1 MTDTNY
7 SSRSSLQDLENKL
20 EIDHHGPNKRKLWI
34 WVAGIVLLISVTI
47 VAIAVPVSIHRK
59 HSEQDANLSASTA
72 THTKAIQ
79 QTIAVTTSSI
89 LNQIHQSEKIKAD
102 SSSAVS
108 LITAD
113 QSLINP
119 PDYSHT
125 ISPYANLTR
134 LKTYTPPAQARVFV
148 MGDIHGC
155 LNEMNRLLDVIGFN
169 MQNDVLILTGD
180 LVFRGPDSIGVIRR
194 AKELNALCVRGNHD
208 DKVIRLKGYMDKF
221 GIDSMSPKDE
231 IMPEGQVGDP
241 LKFGNKHIKIARR
254 MNVDDYNYLAG
265 CPLMLDIPT
274 LEARVVHGGLD
285 PYISLLDNDPW
296 SVMNMRD
303 MDSDHHPSKA
313 KLSKNS
319 PSSDN
324 VHWTT
329 AYHSYITNDRT
340 VFYGHDASRGID
352 LDSKTIGL
360 DSGCVYGRKL
370 SAIEI
375 NTRKLY
381 QIDCRGEDDEKDDD

>member
-1 MTDTNY
+1 MTDTDN

-20 EIDHHGPNKRKLWI
+20 EIAHGPNKRKRWI
-34 WVAGIVLLISVTI
+34 WVIGIVIIASVII
-47 VAIAVPVSIHRK
+47 VAIAVPISIHREHNGK
-59 HSEQDANLSASTA
+59 AADALPSAIT
-72 THTKAIQ
+72 TKTIK

-89 LNQIHQSEKIKAD
+89 LNQVNQNEEIK
-102 SSSAVS
+102 AVS

-113 QSLINP
+113 QSLIHP
-119 PDYSHT
+119 PVYSHT
-125 ISPYANLTR
+125 VSPYANLTR
-134 LKTYTPPAQARVFV
+134 LKIYTPPAQARVFV

-155 LNEMNRLLDVIGFN
+155 LDEMNRLLNLIGFN

-180 LVFRGPDSIGVIRR
+180 LVFRGPDSLGVIRR

-208 DKVIRLKGYMDKF
+208 DKVIRLKGYIDKF

-231 IMPEGQVGDP
+231 IMPEGDVGDP
-241 LKFGNKHIKIARR
+241 LKFGNKHIEIARR
-254 MNVDDYNYLAG
+254 MNVDDYKYLAG
-265 CPLMLDIPT
+265 CPLILDIPA

-285 PYISLLDNDPW
+285 PYISLMDNDPW

-329 AYHSYITNDRT
+329 AYHSYRTNNRT

-352 LDSKTIGL
+352 LGSKTIGL
-360 DSGCVYGRKL
+360 DSGCIYGRKL
-370 SAIEI
+370 STIEI

-381 QIDCRGEDDEKDDD
+381 QIDCQGKDDEDND